1 MAVPATLKPLID
13 ASRIAAP
20 VLAVLVIG
28 DVLGSH
34 QAKAGPLIRRYQER
48 QACQEFAGKLQ
59 AVSGNPQQAAYVYQ
73 QGVLK
78 LVATF
83 GSNPCS
89 DIPVPTA
96 SAPGAA
102 PSSAPSAA
110 SSPASTPAPAPAPGA
125 APTTAPT
132 TAPAAVAPAA
142 ANPQQQQACQ
152 EFANK
157 LQTAQGNPSQA
168 QQIYAMGTQKLT
180 GLFGA
185 NPCPQVKAP

>member
-110 SSPASTPAPAPAPGA
+110 SSPAPA
-125 APTTAPT
+125 
-132 TAPAAVAPAA
+132 TAPAAIAPAA

-157 LQTAQGNPSQA
+157 LQAAQGNPSQA

-185 NPCPQVKAP
+185 NPCPQVQAP